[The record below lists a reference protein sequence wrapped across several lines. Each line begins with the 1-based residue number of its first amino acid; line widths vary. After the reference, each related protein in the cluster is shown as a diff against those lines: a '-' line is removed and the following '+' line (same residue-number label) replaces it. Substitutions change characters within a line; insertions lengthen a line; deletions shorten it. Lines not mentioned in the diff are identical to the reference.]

1 MIVYKRNLRKTDIY
15 NLDNE
20 EELIYYYNNN
30 VSYSVNQLRDEN
42 YIVRKKKIFNNELME
57 ERIIKTVE
65 QVVKFIPD
73 CQNRILSTQ

>member
-1 MIVYKRNLRKTDIY
+1 MIVYKRNLQKKDVY
-15 NLDNE
+15 NLDDQ
-20 EELIYYYNNN
+20 EELIYYYNSNI
-30 VSYSVNQLRDEN
+30 SYLVNQLRDGN

-57 ERIIKTVE
+57 ERIFKTVE